1 MNTDLL
7 SPVPS
12 AQFLASAML
21 AVLFLQSGLDKVMD
35 FGGNLAWLQGHFSKT
50 PLRSQVKAMLLT
62 ITVGEVLAGALAA
75 IGAVQLATSG
85 GTDFVRYGAQASTA
99 CIVLLFAGQRIAKD
113 YAGAATLVPYFGL
126 AAGTILLTTL

>member
-1 MNTDLL
+1 MNTELL

-50 PLRSQVKAMLLT
+50 PLRGQVKAMLLT

-75 IGAVQLATSG
+75 IGAVQLATSC
-85 GTDFVRYGAQASTA
+85 GTDFARYGAQASAA